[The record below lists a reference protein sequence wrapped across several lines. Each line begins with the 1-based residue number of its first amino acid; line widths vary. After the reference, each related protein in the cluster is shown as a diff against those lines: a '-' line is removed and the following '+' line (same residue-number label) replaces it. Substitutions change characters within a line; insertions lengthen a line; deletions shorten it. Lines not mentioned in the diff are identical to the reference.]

1 MTPEQ
6 RSALLAAFEDLRVAD
21 VRDALDVL
29 GYHSVGSLD
38 QSIRPLWRTRAFG
51 LAQTA
56 RYIRYPGQVPQM
68 TPEKYAAWTGW
79 YYNNVCTYPWV
90 KEIEPGNFII
100 IDAGGVDAGLIGSEN
115 GLSCLRA
122 GARGLLTSGGV
133 RDTDE
138 LILTQVPVWTAL
150 ISQSMVQGRL
160 QYAGRNEP
168 VTVGGVTVT
177 PGDMI
182 VADGDGVIV
191 VPQVIALDTARYAH
205 EEHNRDKKA
214 RRAHYDALGRK
225 ADSTV
230 Q

>member
-6 RSALLAAFEDLRVAD
+6 RTVVLNAYEDLRVAD

-29 GYHSVGSLD
+29 GHHSVGSMN

-56 RYIRYPGQVPQM
+56 RYLRYTGPIPQM

-79 YYNNVCTYPWV
+79 YYNNVCTYPWT
-90 KEIEPGNFII
+90 KEILPGNFIV

-115 GLSCLRA
+115 GLACLRA
-122 GARGLLTSGGV
+122 GARGILTSGGV

-138 LILTQVPVWTAL
+138 LILTNVPVWTAL

-160 QYAGRNEP
+160 QYEGRNTP
-168 VTVGGVTVT
+168 ITVGGVTVT
-177 PGDMI
+177 PEDMI

-191 VPQVIALDTARYAH
+191 VPQSLALDVARYAH

-214 RRAHYDALGRK
+214 RKAHYQALHRQPDA
-225 ADSTV
+225 TV
-230 Q
+230 E